1 MKTKFFFFFVSDD
14 ILFIS
19 IVLSF
24 VKSLVYVELFDTL
37 NDVDVKKVNRRLVF
51 IMGIYKRKVRVV
63 F

>member
-14 ILFIS
+14 ILFIL
-19 IVLSF
+19 IVLLF

-51 IMGIYKRKVRVV
+51 IMGI
-63 F
+63 